1 MTPAMVN
8 RIFFAFSAEKD
19 TLLPFF
25 GYWTSDNFVSFVDQF
40 RNATQGTDATKT
52 IYQDSAGN
60 GIAMPMN
67 NFAIYDLKQACN
79 QWNIATYPVAA
90 PPPCVGDLD
99 LDGTVDSSDIAGIL
113 LQWGEAGG
121 NADFDHS
128 GETDGADLG
137 LALINS
143 GPCN

>member
-79 QWNIATYPVAA
+79 QWNMTARWIHQISLAFCCSGARRAETLTLITVAKLME
-90 PPPCVGDLD
+90 PILD
-99 LDGTVDSSDIAGIL
+99 LR
-113 LQWGEAGG
+113 
-121 NADFDHS
+121 
-128 GETDGADLG
+128 
-137 LALINS
+137 
-143 GPCN
+143 